1 MLTTDGRLAALGV
14 VAEWLKGARIM
25 VGDGQQRAEAP
36 LDFDPMAF
44 DEGIELTA
52 TFEGE
57 MANFEWSERGVVL
70 GDKLIDHEQADG
82 GRKILGAVW
91 TVTYRLDLT
100 AEE

>member
-1 MLTTDGRLAALGV
+1 MLTPDGRLATLEV

-36 LDFDPMAF
+36 LDFEPMPF

-52 TFEGE
+52 TFDGE
-57 MANFEWSERGVVL
+57 MANFEWMERGVVV

-91 TVTYRLDLT
+91 TATYRLDLMV
-100 AEE
+100 EE